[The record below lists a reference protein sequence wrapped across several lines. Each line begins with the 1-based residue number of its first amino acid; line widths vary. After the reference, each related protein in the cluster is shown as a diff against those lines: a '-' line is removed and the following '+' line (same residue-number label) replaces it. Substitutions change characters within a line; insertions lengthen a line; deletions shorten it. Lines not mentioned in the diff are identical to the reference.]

1 MKLQMEYNPLP
12 SPKRKFG
19 YASSAPVADLGG
31 VLRVPHGA
39 PLFVRMS
46 NYSCILII

>member
-31 VLRVPHGA
+31 GGVLSVP
-39 PLFVRMS
+39 PWSPSFCQDV
-46 NYSCILII
+46 